1 MGRFRTVEVRFLD
14 GTVPRTVVLGH
25 RTTVQAI
32 FLNDSEDEFVI
43 RKKGMRRPVQ
53 KTKQVPEGL
62 TVRPRGRGVLRGPGK
77 VCYLENGILKCWNP
91 S

>member
-14 GTVPRTVVLGH
+14 GTVPRTVVISH
-25 RTTVQAI
+25 RTTVQAV
-32 FLNDSEDEFVI
+32 FLNNSEDEFVI

-53 KTKQVPEGL
+53 KTREVPVGL
-62 TVRPRGRGVLRGPGK
+62 TVRPGGKGVLRGPGK